1 MRIIFFIILSS
12 SFLLQGCSPFDN
24 SSLIEITHNF
34 IDDIFEAKITQDL
47 NSGGS
52 QNLISNP
59 ASGLLQDNHSVTLSA
74 GNTFQQSSYVTPQGH
89 TVEVMISG
97 VRK

>member
-1 MRIIFFIILSS
+1 MHIYRIAFIISIFYLS
-12 SFLLQGCSPFDN
+12 GCSPFGN
-24 SSLIEITHNF
+24 SSLIEVTQDLIS
-34 IDDIFEAKITQDL
+34 DIFDTKITQDF

-59 ASGLLQDNHSVTLSA
+59 TSGLQQDTHSVTLSA

>member
-1 MRIIFFIILSS
+1 MQVLRNSIIL
-12 SFLLQGCSPFDN
+12 FLIFLSGCSPFGN
-24 SSLIEITHNF
+24 SSLIEVTQDLIS
-34 IDDIFEAKITQDL
+34 DIFDTKITQEF

-59 ASGLLQDNHSVTLSA
+59 TSGLQQDTHSVTLSA

-89 TVEVMISG
+89 TVEVMICG

>member
-1 MRIIFFIILSS
+1 MNTRFLVVLISIVFFE
-12 SFLLQGCSPFDN
+12 GCSPFGN
-24 SSLIEITHNF
+24 SSLIEKTQDLIS
-34 IDDIFEAKITQDL
+34 DIFDLKITQEF

-59 ASGLLQDNHSVTLSA
+59 TSGLPEDNHQLTLSV
-74 GNTFQQSSYVTPQGH
+74 GNTFQQSSYVTAQGH
-89 TVEVMISG
+89 TVEVVISG